1 MNVGLIA
8 RADNRGLGM
17 MTWAFHRA
25 MRPAKTLLVELGPN
39 TRRGFESYPER
50 YPDATVVDWDGDALD
65 EPTVRG
71 WLEGLDVV
79 YSAETFYDVRLVDW
93 AEQAGVAT
101 VLHVMPEFYRADVRP
116 TVVWTPTSW
125 RRDTLPDETRLVPVP
140 VEDSSIR
147 NTDSRFRDEDRESGP
162 LRLVHVAG
170 HRATGDRNGTLIVLQ
185 ALRMVHRP
193 VDVRIFC
200 QDQRMPT
207 ARGIPSRIRLTTKIG
222 GVADRWSQ
230 YEDADLLVL
239 PRRYGGLCLPV
250 HEAAAAGLGL
260 VLSATSPNGDWPA
273 MLLHARPGGSVR
285 TAAGEI
291 GFANVDPRILATAID
306 SLAQDPGSVDR
317 LRRLA
322 SGWADD
328 HSWGKLRPL
337 YETELAAAT

>member
-8 RADNRGLGM
+8 RADNRGLGT
-17 MTWAFHRA
+17 MTHAFYRA
-25 MRPAKTLLVELGPN
+25 MRPAKTLLVELGAK
-39 TRRGFESYPER
+39 TRQGFESWPER
-50 YPDATVVDWDGDALD
+50 YPDATVVDWDGDCLD
-65 EPTVRG
+65 EPTVRC

-79 YSAETFYDVRLVDW
+79 YSAETFYDVRLVEW

-116 TVVWTPTSW
+116 TVVWTPTTW
-125 RRDTLPDETRLVPVP
+125 RRDTLPDSTRTVPVP
-140 VEDSSIR
+140 VEFPDR
-147 NTDSRFRDEDRESGP
+147 GVDYFRDGP

-170 HRATGDRNGTLIVLQ
+170 HRAAGDRNGTLIVLQ
-185 ALRMVHRP
+185 ALRMIRRP
-193 VDVRIFC
+193 VEVRIFC
-200 QDQRMPT
+200 QDPRMPS
-207 ARGIPSRIRLTTKIG
+207 ARGISPRVRLATRIG
-222 GVADRWSQ
+222 GVEDRWSQ
-230 YEDADLLVL
+230 YDDADLLVL

-250 HEAAAAGLGL
+250 HEAAASRLGL
-260 VLSATSPNGDWPA
+260 VLSATSPNDDWPA

-306 SLAQDPGSVDR
+306 SLAQDPGTVER

-322 SGWADD
+322 SEWAND
-328 HSWGKLRPL
+328 HSWAALRPL

>member
-8 RADNRGLGM
+8 RADDRGLGM

-39 TRRGFESYPER
+39 TRRGFASWPER
-50 YPDATVVDWDGDALD
+50 FPDATVVDWDGNELD
-65 EPTVRG
+65 ETTVRG
-71 WLEGLDVV
+71 WLEGLDVI
-79 YSAETFYDVRLVDW
+79 YSAETFYDVRIVDW
-93 AEQAGVAT
+93 AAEAGVAT

-116 TVVWTPTSW
+116 SVVWTPTSW
-125 RRDTLPDETRLVPVP
+125 RRDTLPAETRLVPVP

-147 NTDSRFRDEDRESGP
+147 NSRNANHDGS

-185 ALRMVHRP
+185 ALRMVRRP
-193 VDVRIFC
+193 VEVRIFC
-200 QDQRMPT
+200 QDSRMPS
-207 ARGIPSRIRLTTKIG
+207 ARGIAPRVRLATRIG

-260 VLSATSPNGDWPA
+260 VLSATPPNGDWPA

-306 SLAQDPGSVDR
+306 SLAQDPESVVR

-322 SGWADD
+322 SDWADA
-328 HSWGKLRPL
+328 HSWEKLRPL
-337 YETELAAAT
+337 YESELAAAT